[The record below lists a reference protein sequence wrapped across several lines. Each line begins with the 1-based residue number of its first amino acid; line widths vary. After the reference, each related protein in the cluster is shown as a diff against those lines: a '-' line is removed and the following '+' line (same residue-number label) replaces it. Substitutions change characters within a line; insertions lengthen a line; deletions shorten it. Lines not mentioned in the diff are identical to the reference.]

1 MECLAFRCL
10 DPDPYKDIARKLE
23 ERRVEREGF
32 IKQVV
37 DKLSTALRRAGIDAQ
52 VTGRPKHIYSI
63 WNKMRNKQL
72 DFNQLYDLRA
82 LRVIV
87 DDECRCYTSL
97 SLIHAMWSQVLD
109 KFFYYI

>member
-1 MECLAFRCL
+1 MEDLAFRFL
-10 DPDPYKDIARKLE
+10 EPDTYKDIARKLE
-23 ERRVEREGF
+23 ERRVERAGF

-52 VTGRPKHIYSI
+52 VTGRPTHIYSI

-82 LRVIV
+82 LRVTV
-87 DDECRCYTSL
+87 DDERRGYSGLEYVGGVWTPPP
-97 SLIHAMWSQVLD
+97 
-109 KFFYYI
+109 

>member
-1 MECLAFRCL
+1 MDVSRKSIVFYTRHAYILFIWKIKWENEDLSFRFL
-10 DPDPYKDIARKLE
+10 EHETYKDIARKLE

-72 DFNQLYDLRA
+72 DFNQQIGRA
-82 LRVIV
+82 HV
-87 DDECRCYTSL
+87 
-97 SLIHAMWSQVLD
+97 
-109 KFFYYI
+109 